1 MRHSKCL
8 LYATSDNAQK
18 SRWMPW
24 ELGFFDGIKTK
35 MVAILPIKKDNDNFE
50 NDFKGEEYLGLYYY
64 IDKEVAKNS
73 TNKILWVNEDTNK
86 YVKFSEWLEGKKP
99 YVR

>member
-1 MRHSKCL
+1 MKESKCL
-8 LYATSDNAQK
+8 IYATSDNSQK

-24 ELGFFDGIKTK
+24 ELGYFDGIKDK
-35 MVAILPIKKDNDNFE
+35 MVGILPLKNNNNFKDNFQ
-50 NDFKGEEYLGLYYY
+50 GEEYLGLYYY
-64 IDKEVAKNS
+64 IDKEVTKSS

-86 YVKFSEWLEGKKP
+86 YVKFSEWVEGKKP